1 MLLGATIRLKDQ
13 FTTTMGKAVKA
24 TTTLSKEAQKTTG
37 TVSKLTAK
45 MKVLGKT
52 VVRPVIKLKD
62 QATST
67 LNKIK
72 SNLLSLKGLAAG
84 ALATMGIGAAGEA
97 TLGAAMSREQQMI
110 TMSTLLGSEQKAK
123 EFLAWG
129 TKEAAKAGKTTAEM
143 MQTMTGLAPFAKDLP
158 TMQKYVQMAEVLAA
172 INPAEGMEGA
182 TFALKE
188 ALSGDFVSLQERF
201 NLPRST
207 INALK
212 EGATTAEDFFN
223 VVQKAAESQGFTYE
237 LVEKQGKS
245 AAGLWAK
252 TKRQISEAF
261 VTMGEGILEGLKP
274 QLEWLADFTEK
285 RGPAIGDRMKTV
297 GQVIGN
303 AIATARDVINT
314 VKPVIMPIFEYIKDQ
329 IPVLQSMW
337 ETAWP
342 TISSVLQTAWSIIQ
356 PILSIIGNTLKIVWG
371 IFKAAWPS
379 IVKVVEK
386 AWKVL
391 KPIFDAVAWGLGK
404 ISDGLNWVAEKTGGG
419 KPSKTGGGKP
429 SNGGQYGGRSHAAGL
444 RYVPYDNYPALLHRG
459 EAVLPRRDADHY
471 RAGSGVTI
479 AKLADTIIVREDADI
494 DKIANALAA
503 KLRKSAANRG
513 RVAMV

>member
-13 FTTTMGKAVKA
+13 FTATMSKAAKQ
-24 TTTLSKEAQKTTG
+24 TTTLSKEANKTTG
-37 TVSKLTAK
+37 TVSKLVAK

-52 VVRPVIKLKD
+52 VIRPVIKLKD

-72 SNLLSLKGLAAG
+72 NNLLSLRGLAAG
-84 ALATMGIGAAGEA
+84 AFAAMGVGAAGEA
-97 TLGAAMSREQQMI
+97 TIGAAMSREQQMI
-110 TMSTLLGSEQKAK
+110 TMSTLLGGEQKAK
-123 EFLAWG
+123 EFLDWG
-129 TKEAAKAGKTTAEM
+129 TKEAAKVGKTTAEM

-172 INPAEGMEGA
+172 INPAEGMAGA
-182 TFALKE
+182 TFSLKE

-212 EGATTAEDFFN
+212 EGATTSEDFFN

-252 TKRQISEAF
+252 TKGQISEAF
-261 VTMGEGILEGLKP
+261 VATGEGILEGLKP
-274 QLEWLADFTEK
+274 QLQWLADFMEQK
-285 RGPAIGDRMKTV
+285 GPAISTRMQTA

-303 AIATARDVINT
+303 AVATARDVINT
-314 VKPVIMPIFEYIKDQ
+314 VKPVIMPIFEYIKAQ

-356 PILSIIGNTLKIVWG
+356 PALSIIGNTLKIVWG

-379 IVKVVEK
+379 IMKVVET

-391 KPIFDAVAWGLGK
+391 KPIFEALGK
-404 ISDGLNWVAEKTGGG
+404 GLDLISKGVKWVAEKFDAHPSEV
-419 KPSKTGGGKP
+419 KVASKTIK
-429 SNGGQYGGRSHAAGL
+429 SHAAGIH
-444 RYVPYDNYPALLHRG
+444 YVPYDNYPALLHRG
-459 EAVLPRRDADHY
+459 EAVLPRRDADLY
-471 RAGSGVTI
+471 RAGAGGVTV
-479 AKLADTIIVREDADI
+479 AKLADMIIVREEADI
-494 DKIANALAA
+494 DRIVKALER
-503 KLRKSAANRG
+503 KLRLATANRG
-513 RVAMV
+513 RVVTV